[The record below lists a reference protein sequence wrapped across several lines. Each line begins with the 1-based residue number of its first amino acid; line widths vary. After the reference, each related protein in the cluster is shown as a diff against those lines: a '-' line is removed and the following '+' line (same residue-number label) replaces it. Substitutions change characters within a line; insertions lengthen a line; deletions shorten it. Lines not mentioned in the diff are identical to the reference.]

1 MIRAWNLA
9 LLFLLLW
16 SFTAIAQPL
25 RIEYFTV
32 NDGLTAREIND
43 LYIGK
48 DGFLWVSTMD
58 GLNRFDGQSFRQF
71 GGLSGEEA
79 SLSRGSIASVTV
91 DNEEKFIVTFRDFFG
106 YFDRFDPRDFSVEQ
120 IRLAPST
127 GVLGHPRSIT
137 TDQFGRTFIV
147 TIGTEGTY
155 IYEFTPG
162 KENDRTGFT
171 SIYHE
176 PNDAWTTVAPRVEL
190 MVLTNGQFLLYD
202 EEHGFRHLSARGEL
216 ISRPFAETSGQRRFY
231 TFSEAKDGQV
241 YLSFRDGYPLFRWR
255 PETEPV
261 PVSGLDDGLRYP
273 RIFQD
278 ERGQLMLLATE
289 DILGEQLPDEYY
301 LVDSTGRLSLFEEAL
316 PTQRAVT
323 AMTAIDFQET
333 VYLGLREGL
342 GVVERYVNPVKTYL
356 EVPAGN
362 DLFRNTMRG
371 MCEDD
376 KGRVYIMEEDG
387 VIYTMDAN
395 ADQLDTLLLRNAE
408 DTTQLI
414 DFRKGGDLLFDRERN
429 GIWGYALQLGLAKGG
444 LLFFYDTHA
453 QKTYV
458 RKTKYPITAMNFGP
472 DGQLYFGVSDPR
484 RTGLLL
490 KLDEDGRS
498 FTEVMGG
505 EGAPLLG
512 LKINYLLPVKNDKLL
527 IGTQNRGVVAYSPEQ
542 DSVYYLDNPTP
553 DGNIREASGMPVYAI
568 HEAAD
573 GHYWVGT
580 DGGLVEYDDSGNK
593 LRHFGRQDGLSSN
606 IVYGILP
613 DTSGGFWLSTQNGLV
628 RMPEDPAPGS
638 IRRYYRED
646 GLSNDEFSPT
656 SFLRDASGRYF
667 FGGTNGLTVFRE
679 EDLSANAAGA
689 DVMLTEV
696 KISGRESERVL
707 SRNLDELRQVTIF
720 PSEKSV
726 AVSFA
731 LPAGQRPSSSQF
743 RYRLEGFN
751 DDWVSLTNERTIR
764 FNNLGAGSYKLRVQ
778 GAGANGNYGNQELTL
793 SLNVRQYVVEQLW
806 FQVAL
811 VATFA
816 FLLLIILQARLREK
830 LRNEQLRTQL
840 SSDIHDEVS
849 GLLAGITL
857 QAELLKNKTD
867 DEKLKSR
874 LHTVG
879 EAGRSAMSKMSD
891 VIWSIDSRR
900 DTIGNL
906 LQRMQEHADEV
917 LLPLDIRYDFRVS
930 GFDEKRE
937 IAGTTRQDLYF
948 IYKEAINNIARHSNA
963 TKVEIE
969 LEQFVQ
975 QFELFIRDN
984 GTPAGNEKPGTST
997 SPGTSVRASK
1007 TGQGKDNM
1015 HMRAKRMKADLS
1027 IDDRAGYTLTLRM
1040 RRLG

>member
-1 MIRAWNLA
+1 VKQARNLGI
-9 LLFLLLW
+9 LFSLLW
-16 SFTAIAQPL
+16 SLAGLAQPL

-32 NDGLTAREIND
+32 NDGLSAREINN
-43 LYIGK
+43 LHLGK

-58 GLNRFDGQSFRQF
+58 GLNRFDGQNFRNF
-71 GGLSGEEA
+71 GDGSSGEA
-79 SLSRGSIASVTV
+79 SLSRGGIASVTA

-106 YFDRFDPRDFSVEQ
+106 YFDRFDPRDYSVEQ
-120 IRLAPST
+120 IRLVPST
-127 GVLGHPRSIT
+127 GVLGYPRAIT
-137 TDQFGRTFIV
+137 TDQFGRTFVV

-155 IYEFTPG
+155 LYEFTP
-162 KENDRTGFT
+162 DRGEGEPLFT
-171 SIYHE
+171 PIYHE
-176 PNDAWTTVAPRVEL
+176 PEDTWSTLAPRMEL
-190 MVLTNGQFLLYD
+190 LVLTNGQFLLYD
-202 EEHGFRHLSARGEL
+202 EERGFLHLTAQGKL
-216 ISRPFAETSGQRRFY
+216 LSRPFAETSEQRRFY
-231 TFSEAKDGQV
+231 TFREAKDGQV

-255 PETEPV
+255 PESKPV

-301 LVDSTGRLSLFEEAL
+301 LVDSLGHFALFEEPL
-316 PTQRAVT
+316 PTQRIVT
-323 AMTAIDFQET
+323 AMGAIDFQET
-333 VYLGLREGL
+333 VYLGLRDGL

-356 EVPAGN
+356 EVPSGN
-362 DLFRNTMRG
+362 ELFRNRMRG
-371 MCEDD
+371 MCEDHN
-376 KGRVYIMEEDG
+376 GRVYIMEKEG
-387 VIYTMDAN
+387 VIYTMDTGSYR
-395 ADQLDTLLLRNAE
+395 LDTLLLRDAQ
-408 DTTQLI
+408 DTSGVI
-414 DFRKGGDLLFDRERN
+414 DFRNGGDLLFDPDRN
-429 GIWGYALQLGLAKGG
+429 GIWGYAQQVGMAKGG
-444 LLFFYDTHA
+444 LLFFYDVE
-453 QKTYV
+453 QRKTYTH
-458 RKTKYPITAMNFGP
+458 KTKYPLTAMNFGP
-472 DGQLYFGVSDPR
+472 DGHLYFGASDPKR
-484 RTGLLL
+484 IGLLL
-490 KLDEDGRS
+490 RLNENGPS
-498 FTEVMGG
+498 FTEITGG
-505 EGAPLLG
+505 EGGPLMG
-512 LKINYLLPVKNDKLL
+512 LRINYLLPVGKGKLL
-527 IGTQNRGVVAYSPEQ
+527 VGTQNRGLVAFSPEEG
-542 DSVYYLDNPTP
+542 SVNFFDERSP
-553 DGNIREASGMPVYAI
+553 DGKSREFGLPVFVIY
-568 HEAAD
+568 ED
-573 GHYWVGT
+573 EDDNYWAGT
-580 DGGLVEYDDSGNK
+580 DGGLLKYNVAGRK
-593 LRHFGRQDGLSSN
+593 LEQFGRQDGLSSN
-606 IVYGILP
+606 IVYGMLP

-628 RMPEDPAPGS
+628 RMPRNPTPGS
-638 IRRYYRED
+638 MRRYYRED
-646 GLSNDEFSPT
+646 GLSSDEFST
-656 SFLRDASGRYF
+656 NSFLRDKSGRYF
-667 FGGTNGLTVFRE
+667 FGSTNGLTVFRE
-679 EDLSANAAGA
+679 EDLSASTAGA

-696 KISGRESERVL
+696 NILGRESERTL
-707 SRNLDELRQVTIF
+707 SRNLDRLRQVTVF

-743 RYRLEGFN
+743 RYRLEGFT
-751 DDWVSLTNERTIR
+751 DDWVPLTNERTIR
-764 FNNLGAGSYKLRVQ
+764 FNNLKSGSYTLRVQ

-793 SLNVRQYVVEQLW
+793 DLNVRQYVVEQLW
-806 FQVAL
+806 FRVAL

-900 DTIGNL
+900 DTLGNL

-917 LLPLDIRYDFRVS
+917 LLPLDIRYDFKAS
-930 GFDEKRE
+930 GFDEKQE

-969 LEQFVQ
+969 LEQLAQ

-984 GTPAGNEKPGTST
+984 GAPLNAEKPGSVT
-997 SPGTSVRASK
+997 SPGTRVRAQKS
-1007 TGQGKDNM
+1007 GQGKDNM

>member
-9 LLFLLLW
+9 LLFSLLW
-16 SFTAIAQPL
+16 SFTGIAQPL

-58 GLNRFDGQSFRQF
+58 GLNRFDGQSFRHF
-71 GGLSGEEA
+71 GGVSAEEA
-79 SLSRGSIASVTV
+79 SLSRGGIASVTA

-120 IRLAPST
+120 IRLVPST
-127 GVLGHPRSIT
+127 GVIGHPRAII
-137 TDQFGRTFIV
+137 TDQFGRTFVV
-147 TIGTEGTY
+147 TIGTEGTFL
-155 IYEFTPG
+155 YEFTPG
-162 KENDRTGFT
+162 KGDGRMGFT

-176 PNDAWTTVAPRVEL
+176 PNDAWTTLAPRVEL

-202 EEHGFRHLSARGEL
+202 EEHGFRHLSARGKL
-216 ISRPFAETSGQRRFY
+216 ISRPFEETSGQRRFY
-231 TFSEAKDGQV
+231 TFREAKDGQV

-255 PETEPV
+255 PETKPV

-301 LVDSTGRLSLFEEAL
+301 LVDTTGQLSLFEEAL
-316 PTQRAVT
+316 PTQRVVT
-323 AMTAIDFQET
+323 AMAAIDFQET

-371 MCEDD
+371 ICQDND
-376 KGRVYIMEEDG
+376 GRVYVMEEDG
-387 VIYTMDAN
+387 VIYTMDAD
-395 ADQLDTLLLRNAE
+395 ADRLDTLLLRSAE
-408 DTTQLI
+408 DTTGII
-414 DFRKGGDLLFDRERN
+414 DFRKGGDLLFDQKKN
-429 GIWGYALQLGLAKGG
+429 GIWGYALQVGLAKGG
-444 LLFFYDTHA
+444 LLFFYDIDE

-458 RKTKYPITAMNFGP
+458 QKTKYPITAMNFGP
-472 DGQLYFGVSDPR
+472 DGHLYMGASDPKR
-484 RTGLLL
+484 IGLLL
-490 KLDEDGRS
+490 KRNDDEGS
-498 FTEVMGG
+498 FTEVIGG

-512 LKINYLLPVKNDKLL
+512 LRINYLLPVENGKLL
-527 IGTQNRGVVAYSPEQ
+527 IGTQNRGLVAYSPKE
-542 DSVYYLDNPTP
+542 DSVRFFDDLSA
-553 DGNIREASGMPVYAI
+553 DGPIREANGMPVYTLY
-568 HEAAD
+568 EEEK
-573 GHYWVGT
+573 GNYWAGT
-580 DGGLVEYDDSGNK
+580 DGGLVEYDRAGHK

-606 IVYGILP
+606 IIYGIVP

-628 RMPEDPAPGS
+628 RMPKDPSPGS

-646 GLSNDEFSPT
+646 GLSNDEFSTT
-656 SFLRDASGRYF
+656 SYLRDASGRYF

-679 EDLSANAAGA
+679 ENLSANAAGA

-696 KISGRESERVL
+696 KISGRESERIL

-764 FNNLGAGSYKLRVQ
+764 FNNLGSGSYRLRVQ
-778 GAGANGNYGNQELTL
+778 GAGANGNYGDQELTL
-793 SLNVRQYVVEQLW
+793 ALNVRQYVVEQLW
-806 FQVAL
+806 FQVGL

-917 LLPLDIRYDFRVS
+917 LLPLDIRYDFKAS
-930 GFDEKRE
+930 GFDEKSE

-984 GTPAGNEKPGTST
+984 GTPSEGEKPGSLT
-997 SPGTSVRASK
+997 SPGTRVRAPK